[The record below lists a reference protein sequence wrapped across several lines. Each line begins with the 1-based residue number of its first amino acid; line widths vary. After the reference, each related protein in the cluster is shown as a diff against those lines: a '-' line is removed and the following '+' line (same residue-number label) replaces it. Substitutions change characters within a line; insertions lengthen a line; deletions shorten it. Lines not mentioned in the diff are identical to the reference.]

1 MFTVIRSNG
10 ICIFAQIFLII
21 ITLTADINTT
31 MIKTTKL
38 TLVLL
43 VILMTDILS
52 AQTNSDI
59 TVNELKDHV
68 YFLASD
74 SLMGR
79 KPGTEGGRIAA
90 EYIRDQFVA
99 SGLKTLGEDGFQYFS
114 VTTSVEPGEG
124 NEFSFNG
131 LNVVSGEDFK
141 PMAFSS
147 NSTLE
152 ANVVFAGYG
161 IEIDHDSVQWNDYDN
176 LDVEGK
182 WVMVLRADPEP
193 DNDSSLFI
201 SYGQDRDKVLT
212 ARDNKAGGI
221 IFVNGVNSN
230 TDDKLMGNTFSR
242 VTASAGLPAINITR
256 TLADSILGG
265 DYSIEDLERKII
277 DGKKTIGFSVPS
289 VISVTTDLKRV
300 EVNTQNI
307 VAIIEGND
315 PELKNEFVVIGGHY
329 DHLGM
334 GGHGSGSRNP
344 DTIAVH
350 NGADDNAS
358 GVAAVLELAQKL
370 ASNKENL
377 KRSVILMA
385 FGAEEMGLLGSQFFT
400 NDPLIGLKDVVVM
413 VNFDMVGRFDPDK
426 RSLMIAGTGTAVQME
441 ELLKKHE
448 DNSNM
453 NFTHSP
459 EGYGASDHA
468 SFYGAGIPVMFF
480 FTGAHE
486 DYHTPF
492 DDADMLN
499 YEGEKEIIDFTY
511 PLITE
516 VINSD
521 ERLIY
526 QEAGPVRKQST
537 RGRGGLKVKFGI
549 MPDFTS
555 TANDGLGVGGVTP
568 GGPASIAGMK
578 KGDKIVAV
586 EGMPITNIY
595 DYMARLKKLKPGQR
609 VSVDIVRD
617 GEKQI
622 LMVLL

>member
-1 MFTVIRSNG
+1 
-10 ICIFAQIFLII
+10 
-21 ITLTADINTT
+21 
-31 MIKTTKL
+31 MIKFTKL
-38 TLVLL
+38 ILLVL
-43 VILMTDILS
+43 VILMTDIVS
-52 AQTNSDI
+52 AQTNTDI
-59 TVNELKDHV
+59 TVDEIKKHV

-79 KPGTEGGRIAA
+79 KPGTDGGRIAA
-90 EYIRDQFVA
+90 EYIRDNFVK
-99 SGLKTLGEDGFQYFS
+99 SGLRPLGEDGFQYFS

-124 NEFSFNG
+124 NTFSFNG
-131 LNVVSGEDFK
+131 QNAVSGVDFK

-147 NSTLE
+147 VGDLE
-152 ANVVFAGYG
+152 AEIVFAGYG
-161 IEIDHDSVQWNDYDN
+161 IEMDHDSISWNDYKN
-176 LDVEGK
+176 IDVEGK

-201 SYGQDRDKVLT
+201 SYGNDRDKVLT
-212 ARDNKAGGI
+212 ARDYKAGGI
-221 IFVNGVNSN
+221 IFVNGINSS

-256 TLADSILGG
+256 ALADSLLGG
-265 DYSIEDLERKII
+265 DYTIENLEKKII
-277 DGKKTIGFSVPS
+277 DDNNTIGFEVASA
-289 VISVTTDLKRV
+289 ISVTTDLKRV

-315 PELKNEFVVIGGHY
+315 PELKNEYIVIGAHY

-334 GGHGSGSRNP
+334 GGHGSGSRDP

-370 ASNKENL
+370 SANKESI
-377 KRSVILMA
+377 KRSIILMA

-400 NDPLIGLKDVVVM
+400 NEPLIGLQDVVVM
-413 VNFDMVGRFDPDK
+413 VNFDMVGRFDTEK
-426 RSLMIAGTGTAVQME
+426 RALTISGTGTAEQME
-441 ELLKKHE
+441 ELLERHE
-448 DNSNM
+448 EGSDI
-453 NFTHSP
+453 NFNHSP

-486 DYHTPF
+486 DYHTPL
-492 DDADMLN
+492 DDADKIN
-499 YEGEKEIIDFTY
+499 YEGEKDIIDFTY
-511 PLITE
+511 PIILEIA
-516 VINSD
+516 NSD
-521 ERLIY
+521 DRLVY
-526 QEAGPVRKQST
+526 KEAGPKVKQSG
-537 RGRGGLKVKFGI
+537 RGRGGLKVTFGI

-555 TANDGLGVGGVTP
+555 TENNGLGVGGVTP
-568 GGPASIAGMK
+568 GKPASIAGMK
-578 KGDKIVAV
+578 KGDRIVAI
-586 EGMPITNIY
+586 EGLPVTNIY

-609 VSVDIVRD
+609 VSVDIIRD